1 MSALLTATQLTKTFG
16 SFTAVNHVDIH
27 INAGE
32 MIALA
37 GHNGAGK
44 STLMK
49 MLLGL
54 FTPTGGS
61 ISINGHGATSLAAR
75 QIIGYLPETVALYPN
90 MTGFET
96 LDFFAD
102 LKHVS
107 RARNHELLT
116 RVGIREA
123 AEKRVGT
130 YSKGMRQRL
139 ALAQALLGQ
148 PEILLLDEPTTGLD
162 PASRADFYRI
172 LDELRARGAA
182 ILLSSHALAELAG
195 QADRIVI
202 MKSGVKT
209 ADGSLHEL
217 RRNAGLPTR
226 LRAWFG
232 DTVTLPAPWQKEGG
246 GWGCDSNEGD
256 KVARLGELWQ
266 AGQPTNIDILPPT
279 LDDLY
284 AHFLRREE
292 HNTDTAHDD
301 VAQPAA

>member
-1 MSALLTATQLTKTFG
+1 MSALLTASQLGKTFG
-16 SFTAVNHVDIH
+16 NFTAVNKVDIH

-54 FTPTGGS
+54 LTPTSGS
-61 ISINGHGATSLAAR
+61 ISINGHSATSLAAR
-75 QIIGYLPETVALYPN
+75 QLIGYLPETVALYPN

-107 RARNHELLT
+107 RERNRELLT
-116 RVGIREA
+116 RVGIIEA
-123 AEKRVGT
+123 AKKRVGT

-148 PEILLLDEPTTGLD
+148 PKILLLDEPTTGLD

-172 LDELRARGAA
+172 LDELRAQGTA
-182 ILLSSHALAELAG
+182 ILLSSHALAELAD

-209 ADGSLHEL
+209 ADGDLHAL
-217 RRNAGLPTR
+217 RRDAGLPTR
-226 LRAWFG
+226 LRAWFA
-232 DTVTLPAPWQKEGG
+232 DAVNLPAPWQP
-246 GWGCDSNEGD
+246 EGD
-256 KVARLGELWQ
+256 GWVCASSEAEKVTRLGELWQ
-266 AGQPTNIDILPPT
+266 AGQPTNIDILPPA

-292 HNTDTAHDD
+292 NT
-301 VAQPAA
+301 PAAETDQGNP

>member
-1 MSALLTATQLTKTFG
+1 MSALLTASQLSKTFG
-16 SFTAVNHVDIH
+16 NFTAVNKVDIH

-54 FTPTGGS
+54 LAPTSGN

-75 QIIGYLPETVALYPN
+75 QLIGYLPETVALYPN

-107 RARNHELLT
+107 RERNRELLT
-116 RVGIREA
+116 RVGIIEA
-123 AEKRVGT
+123 AKKRVGT

-148 PEILLLDEPTTGLD
+148 PRILLLDEPTTGLD

-172 LDELRARGAA
+172 LDELRAQGTA
-182 ILLSSHALAELAG
+182 ILLSSHALAELAD

-209 ADGSLHEL
+209 ADGDLHAL
-217 RRNAGLPTR
+217 RRDAGLPTR
-226 LRAWFG
+226 LRAWFA
-232 DTVTLPAPWQKEGG
+232 DAINLPAPWQPEGD
-246 GWGCDSNEGD
+246 GWVCASSEAD

-266 AGQPTNIDILPPT
+266 AGQPTNIDILPPA

-292 HNTDTAHDD
+292 NT
-301 VAQPAA
+301 PAAETDQGNP

>member
-1 MSALLTATQLTKTFG
+1 MSALLTASQLSKTFG
-16 SFTAVNHVDIH
+16 NFTAVNKVDIH

-54 FTPTGGS
+54 LTPTSGS
-61 ISINGHGATSLAAR
+61 ISINGHSATSLAAR
-75 QIIGYLPETVALYPN
+75 QLIGYLPEIVALYPN

-96 LDFFAD
+96 LDFFAG

-107 RARNHELLT
+107 RERNRELLT
-116 RVGIREA
+116 RVGIIEA
-123 AEKRVGT
+123 AKKRVGT

-148 PEILLLDEPTTGLD
+148 PKILLLDEPTTGLD

-172 LDELRARGAA
+172 LDELRAQGTA
-182 ILLSSHALAELAG
+182 ILLSSHALAELAD

-209 ADGSLHEL
+209 ADGDLHAL
-217 RRNAGLPTR
+217 RRDAGLPTR
-226 LRAWFG
+226 LRAWFA
-232 DTVTLPAPWQKEGG
+232 DAVNLPAPWQPEGD
-246 GWGCDSNEGD
+246 GWVCASSEAD

-266 AGQPTNIDILPPT
+266 AGQPTNIDILPPA

-292 HNTDTAHDD
+292 NT
-301 VAQPAA
+301 PAAETDQGNP

>member
-1 MSALLTATQLTKTFG
+1 MSAILTATQLSKTFG
-16 SFTAVNHVDIH
+16 NFTAVNKVDIH

-54 FTPTGGS
+54 LAPTSGN

-75 QIIGYLPETVALYPN
+75 QLIGYLPETVALYPN

-107 RARNHELLT
+107 RERNRELLT
-116 RVGIREA
+116 RVGIIEA
-123 AEKRVGT
+123 AKKRVGT

-148 PEILLLDEPTTGLD
+148 PKILLLDEPTTGLD

-172 LDELRARGAA
+172 LDELRAQGTA
-182 ILLSSHALAELAG
+182 ILLSSHALAELAD

-209 ADGSLHEL
+209 ADGDLHAL
-217 RRNAGLPTR
+217 RRDAGLPTR
-226 LRAWFG
+226 LRAWFDG
-232 DTVTLPAPWQKEGG
+232 AVNLPAPWQKEDN
-246 GWGCDSNEGD
+246 GWTCASSEAD

-266 AGQPTNIDILPPT
+266 VGQPTNIDILPPA

-292 HNTDTAHDD
+292 NT
-301 VAQPAA
+301 PAAETDQGNP

>member
-1 MSALLTATQLTKTFG
+1 MSALLTASQLSKTFG
-16 SFTAVNHVDIH
+16 DFTAVNKVDIH

-54 FTPTGGS
+54 LTPTSGN
-61 ISINGHGATSLAAR
+61 ISINGHSATNLAAR
-75 QIIGYLPETVALYPN
+75 QLIGYLPETVALYPN

-107 RARNHELLT
+107 RERNRELLT
-116 RVGIREA
+116 RVGIIEA
-123 AEKRVGT
+123 AKKRVGT

-148 PEILLLDEPTTGLD
+148 PRILLLDEPTTGLD

-172 LDELRARGAA
+172 LDELRAQGTA
-182 ILLSSHALAELAG
+182 ILLSSHALAELAD

-209 ADGSLHEL
+209 ADGDLHAL
-217 RRNAGLPTR
+217 RRDAGLPTR
-226 LRAWFG
+226 LRAWFA
-232 DTVTLPAPWQKEGG
+232 DAVNLPAPWQPEGD
-246 GWGCDSNEGD
+246 GWVCASSEAD

-266 AGQPTNIDILPPT
+266 AGQPTNIDILPPA

-284 AHFLRREE
+284 HHFLRREE
-292 HNTDTAHDD
+292 NT
-301 VAQPAA
+301 PAAETDQGNP

>member
-1 MSALLTATQLTKTFG
+1 MSALLTASQLSKTFG
-16 SFTAVNHVDIH
+16 NFTAVNKVDIH

-54 FTPTGGS
+54 LTPTSGS
-61 ISINGHGATSLAAR
+61 ISINGHSATSLAAR
-75 QIIGYLPETVALYPN
+75 QLIGYLPETVALYPN

-107 RARNHELLT
+107 RERNRELLT
-116 RVGIREA
+116 RVGIIEA
-123 AEKRVGT
+123 AKKRVGT

-148 PEILLLDEPTTGLD
+148 PKILLLDEPTTGLD

-172 LDELRARGAA
+172 LDELRAQGTA
-182 ILLSSHALAELAG
+182 ILLSSHALAELAD

-209 ADGSLHEL
+209 ADGDLHAL
-217 RRNAGLPTR
+217 RRDAGLPTR
-226 LRAWFG
+226 LRAWFA
-232 DTVTLPAPWQKEGG
+232 DAVNLPAPWQP
-246 GWGCDSNEGD
+246 EGD
-256 KVARLGELWQ
+256 GWVCASSEADKVVRLGELWQ
-266 AGQPTNIDILPPT
+266 AGQPTNIDILPPA

-292 HNTDTAHDD
+292 NT
-301 VAQPAA
+301 PAAETDQGNP

>member
-1 MSALLTATQLTKTFG
+1 MSALLTASQLSKTFG
-16 SFTAVNHVDIH
+16 DFTAVNKVDIH

-54 FTPTGGS
+54 LTPTSGS
-61 ISINGHGATSLAAR
+61 ISINGHSATSLAAR
-75 QIIGYLPETVALYPN
+75 QLIGYLPETVALYPN

-107 RARNHELLT
+107 RERNCELLT
-116 RVGIREA
+116 RVGIIEA
-123 AEKRVGT
+123 AKKRVGT

-148 PEILLLDEPTTGLD
+148 PKILLLDEPTTGLD

-172 LDELRARGAA
+172 LNELRAQGTA
-182 ILLSSHALAELAG
+182 ILLSSHALAELAD

-209 ADGSLHEL
+209 ADGDLHAL
-217 RRNAGLPTR
+217 RRDAGLPTH
-226 LRAWFG
+226 LRAWFA
-232 DTVTLPAPWQKEGG
+232 DAVNLPAPWQP
-246 GWGCDSNEGD
+246 EGD
-256 KVARLGELWQ
+256 GWVCASSEAEKVARLGELWQ
-266 AGQPTNIDILPPT
+266 AGQPTNIDILPPA

-292 HNTDTAHDD
+292 ATGNHDD
-301 VAQPAA
+301 AA

>member
-1 MSALLTATQLTKTFG
+1 MSALLTASQLSKTFG
-16 SFTAVNHVDIH
+16 NFTAVNKVDIH

-54 FTPTGGS
+54 LTPTSGS
-61 ISINGHGATSLAAR
+61 ISINSHSATSLAAR
-75 QIIGYLPETVALYPN
+75 QLIGYLPETVALYPN

-107 RARNHELLT
+107 RERNRELLT
-116 RVGIREA
+116 RVGIIEA
-123 AEKRVGT
+123 AKKRVGT

-148 PEILLLDEPTTGLD
+148 PKILLLDEPTTGLD

-172 LDELRARGAA
+172 LDELRAQGTA
-182 ILLSSHALAELAG
+182 ILLSSHALAELAD

-209 ADGSLHEL
+209 ADGDLHAL
-217 RRNAGLPTR
+217 RRDAGLPTR
-226 LRAWFG
+226 LRAWFA
-232 DTVTLPAPWQKEGG
+232 DAVNLPAPWQPEGD
-246 GWGCDSNEGD
+246 GWVCASSEAD

-266 AGQPTNIDILPPT
+266 AGQPTNIDILPPA

-292 HNTDTAHDD
+292 NT
-301 VAQPAA
+301 PAAETDQGNP

>member
-1 MSALLTATQLTKTFG
+1 MSALLTASQLSKTFG
-16 SFTAVNHVDIH
+16 NFTAVNKVDIH

-54 FTPTGGS
+54 LTPTSGS

-75 QIIGYLPETVALYPN
+75 QLIGYLPETVALYPN

-107 RARNHELLT
+107 RERNRELLT
-116 RVGIREA
+116 RVGIIEA
-123 AEKRVGT
+123 AKKRVGT

-148 PEILLLDEPTTGLD
+148 PKILLLDEPTTGLD

-172 LDELRARGAA
+172 LDELRAQGTA
-182 ILLSSHALAELAG
+182 ILLSSHALAELAD

-209 ADGSLHEL
+209 ADGDLHAL
-217 RRNAGLPTR
+217 RRDAGLPTR
-226 LRAWFG
+226 LRAWFA
-232 DTVTLPAPWQKEGG
+232 DAVNLPAPWQPEGD
-246 GWGCDSNEGD
+246 GWVCTSSEAD

-266 AGQPTNIDILPPT
+266 AGQPTNIDILPPA

-292 HNTDTAHDD
+292 NT
-301 VAQPAA
+301 PAAETDQGNP

>member
-1 MSALLTATQLTKTFG
+1 MSALLTASQLSKTFG
-16 SFTAVNHVDIH
+16 NFTAVNKVDIH

-54 FTPTGGS
+54 LTPTSGS
-61 ISINGHGATSLAAR
+61 ISINGHSATSLAAR
-75 QIIGYLPETVALYPN
+75 QLIGYLPETVALYPN

-107 RARNHELLT
+107 RERNRELLT
-116 RVGIREA
+116 RVGIIEA
-123 AEKRVGT
+123 AKKRVGT

-148 PEILLLDEPTTGLD
+148 PKILLLDEPTTGLD

-172 LDELRARGAA
+172 LDELRAQGTA
-182 ILLSSHALAELAG
+182 ILLSSHALAELAD

-209 ADGSLHEL
+209 ADGDLHAL
-217 RRNAGLPTR
+217 RRDAGLPTR
-226 LRAWFG
+226 LRAWFA
-232 DTVTLPAPWQKEGG
+232 DAVNLPAPWQPEGD
-246 GWGCDSNEGD
+246 GWVCTSSEAD

-266 AGQPTNIDILPPT
+266 AGQPTNIDILPPA

-292 HNTDTAHDD
+292 NT
-301 VAQPAA
+301 PAAETDHGNP

>member
-1 MSALLTATQLTKTFG
+1 MSALLTASQLSKTFG
-16 SFTAVNHVDIH
+16 NFTAVNKVDIH

-54 FTPTGGS
+54 LTPTSGS

-75 QIIGYLPETVALYPN
+75 QLIGYLPETVALYPN

-107 RARNHELLT
+107 RERNRELLT
-116 RVGIREA
+116 RVGIIEA
-123 AEKRVGT
+123 AKKRVGT

-148 PEILLLDEPTTGLD
+148 PKILLLDEPTTGLD

-172 LDELRARGAA
+172 LDELRAQGTA
-182 ILLSSHALAELAG
+182 ILLSSHALAELAD

-209 ADGSLHEL
+209 ADGDLHAL
-217 RRNAGLPTR
+217 RRDAGLPTR
-226 LRAWFG
+226 LRAWFA
-232 DTVTLPAPWQKEGG
+232 DAVNLPAPWQPEGD
-246 GWGCDSNEGD
+246 GWVCASSEAD
-256 KVARLGELWQ
+256 KVACLSELWQ
-266 AGQPTNIDILPPT
+266 AGQPTNIDILPPA

-292 HNTDTAHDD
+292 NT
-301 VAQPAA
+301 PAAKTDQGNP

>member
-1 MSALLTATQLTKTFG
+1 MSALLTASQLSKTFG
-16 SFTAVNHVDIH
+16 TFTAVNKVDIH

-54 FTPTGGS
+54 LTPTSGS
-61 ISINGHGATSLAAR
+61 ISINGYSATSLAAR
-75 QIIGYLPETVALYPN
+75 QLIGYLPETVALYPN

-107 RARNHELLT
+107 RERNRELLT
-116 RVGIREA
+116 RVGIIEA
-123 AEKRVGT
+123 AKKRVGT

-148 PEILLLDEPTTGLD
+148 PKILLLDEPTTGLD

-172 LDELRARGAA
+172 LNELRAQGTA
-182 ILLSSHALAELAG
+182 ILLSSHALAELAD

-209 ADGSLHEL
+209 ADGDLHAL
-217 RRNAGLPTR
+217 RRDAGLPTR
-226 LRAWFG
+226 LRAWFA
-232 DTVTLPAPWQKEGG
+232 DAVKLPAPWQPEGD
-246 GWGCDSNEGD
+246 GWVCASSEAD

-266 AGQPTNIDILPPT
+266 AGQPTNIDILPPA

-292 HNTDTAHDD
+292 NT
-301 VAQPAA
+301 PAAETDQGNP

>member
-1 MSALLTATQLTKTFG
+1 MSALLTASQLSKTFG
-16 SFTAVNHVDIH
+16 NFTAVNKVDIH

-54 FTPTGGS
+54 LTPTSGS
-61 ISINGHGATSLAAR
+61 ISINGHSATSLAAR
-75 QIIGYLPETVALYPN
+75 QLIGYLPETVALYPN

-107 RARNHELLT
+107 RERNRELLT
-116 RVGIREA
+116 RVGIIEA
-123 AEKRVGT
+123 AKKRVGT

-148 PEILLLDEPTTGLD
+148 PKILLLDEPTTGLD

-172 LDELRARGAA
+172 LDELRAQGTA
-182 ILLSSHALAELAG
+182 ILLSSHALAELAD

-209 ADGSLHEL
+209 ADGDLHAL
-217 RRNAGLPTR
+217 RRDAGLPTR
-226 LRAWFG
+226 LRAWFS
-232 DTVTLPAPWQKEGG
+232 DAINLPAPWQPEGD
-246 GWGCDSNEGD
+246 GWVCASSEAD

-266 AGQPTNIDILPPT
+266 AGQPTNIDILPPA

-292 HNTDTAHDD
+292 NT
-301 VAQPAA
+301 PAAETDQGNP

>member
-1 MSALLTATQLTKTFG
+1 MSALLTASQLSKTFG
-16 SFTAVNHVDIH
+16 NFTAVNKVDIH

-54 FTPTGGS
+54 LAPTSGN

-75 QIIGYLPETVALYPN
+75 QLIGYLPETVALYPN

-107 RARNHELLT
+107 RERNRELLT
-116 RVGIREA
+116 RVGIIEA
-123 AEKRVGT
+123 AKKRVGT

-148 PEILLLDEPTTGLD
+148 PKILLLDEPTTGLD

-172 LDELRARGAA
+172 LDELRAQGTA
-182 ILLSSHALAELAG
+182 ILLSSHALAELAD

-209 ADGSLHEL
+209 ADGDLHAL
-217 RRNAGLPTR
+217 RRDAGLPTR
-226 LRAWFG
+226 LRAWFA
-232 DTVTLPAPWQKEGG
+232 DAVNLPAPWQPEGD
-246 GWGCDSNEGD
+246 GWVCASSEAD

-266 AGQPTNIDILPPT
+266 AGQPTNIDILPPA

-292 HNTDTAHDD
+292 NT
-301 VAQPAA
+301 PAAETDQGNP

>member
-1 MSALLTATQLTKTFG
+1 MSALLTASQLSKTFG
-16 SFTAVNHVDIH
+16 AFTAVNKVDIH

-54 FTPTGGS
+54 LTPTSGN
-61 ISINGHGATSLAAR
+61 ISINGHSATSLAAR
-75 QIIGYLPETVALYPN
+75 QLIGYLPETVALYPN

-107 RARNHELLT
+107 RERNRELLT
-116 RVGIREA
+116 RVGIIEA
-123 AEKRVGT
+123 AKKRVGT

-148 PEILLLDEPTTGLD
+148 PKILLLDEPTTGLD

-172 LDELRARGAA
+172 LDELRAQGTA
-182 ILLSSHALAELAG
+182 ILLSSHALAELAD

-209 ADGSLHEL
+209 ADGDLHAL
-217 RRNAGLPTR
+217 RRDAGLPTR
-226 LRAWFG
+226 LRAWFDG
-232 DTVTLPAPWQKEGG
+232 AVNLPAPWQKEGN
-246 GWGCDSNEGD
+246 GWTCASSEAD
-256 KVARLGELWQ
+256 KVARLSELWQ
-266 AGQPTNIDILPPT
+266 AGQPTNIDILPPA

-292 HNTDTAHDD
+292 NT
-301 VAQPAA
+301 PATGTDQGNP

>member
-1 MSALLTATQLTKTFG
+1 MSALLTASQLSKTFG
-16 SFTAVNHVDIH
+16 NFTAVNKVDIH

-54 FTPTGGS
+54 LTPTSGN

-75 QIIGYLPETVALYPN
+75 QLIGYLPETVALYPN

-107 RARNHELLT
+107 RERNRELLT
-116 RVGIREA
+116 RVGIIEA
-123 AEKRVGT
+123 AKKRVGT

-148 PEILLLDEPTTGLD
+148 PKILLLDEPTTGLD

-172 LDELRARGAA
+172 LDELRAQGTA
-182 ILLSSHALAELAG
+182 ILLSSHALAELAD

-209 ADGSLHEL
+209 ADGDLHAL
-217 RRNAGLPTR
+217 RRDAGLPTR
-226 LRAWFG
+226 LRAWFA
-232 DTVTLPAPWQKEGG
+232 DAVNLPTPWQPEGD
-246 GWGCDSNEGD
+246 GWVCASSEAD

-266 AGQPTNIDILPPT
+266 AGQPTNIDILPPA

-292 HNTDTAHDD
+292 NT
-301 VAQPAA
+301 PAAETDQGNP

>member
-1 MSALLTATQLTKTFG
+1 MSALLTASQLSKTFG
-16 SFTAVNHVDIH
+16 NFTAVNKVDIH

-54 FTPTGGS
+54 LTPTSGS
-61 ISINGHGATSLAAR
+61 ISINGHSATSLAAR
-75 QIIGYLPETVALYPN
+75 QLIGYLPETVALYPN

-107 RARNHELLT
+107 RERNRELLT
-116 RVGIREA
+116 RVGIIEA
-123 AEKRVGT
+123 AKKRVGT

-148 PEILLLDEPTTGLD
+148 PKILLLDEPTTGLD

-172 LDELRARGAA
+172 LDELRAQGTA
-182 ILLSSHALAELAG
+182 ILLSSHALAELAD

-209 ADGSLHEL
+209 ADGDLHAL
-217 RRNAGLPTR
+217 RRDAGLPTR
-226 LRAWFG
+226 LRAWFA
-232 DTVTLPAPWQKEGG
+232 DTVNLPAPWQPEGD
-246 GWGCDSNEGD
+246 GWVCASSEAD

-266 AGQPTNIDILPPT
+266 AGQPTNIDILPPA

-292 HNTDTAHDD
+292 NT
-301 VAQPAA
+301 PAAETDQGNP

>member
-1 MSALLTATQLTKTFG
+1 MSALLTASQLSKTFG
-16 SFTAVNHVDIH
+16 NFTAVNKVDIH

-54 FTPTGGS
+54 LAPTSGN

-75 QIIGYLPETVALYPN
+75 QLIGYLPETVALYPN

-107 RARNHELLT
+107 HERNRELLT
-116 RVGIREA
+116 RVGIIEA
-123 AEKRVGT
+123 AKKRVGT

-148 PEILLLDEPTTGLD
+148 PKILLLDEPTTGLD

-172 LDELRARGAA
+172 LDELRAQGTA
-182 ILLSSHALAELAG
+182 ILLSSHALAELAD

-209 ADGSLHEL
+209 ADGDLHAL
-217 RRNAGLPTR
+217 RRDAGLPTR
-226 LRAWFG
+226 LRAWFA
-232 DTVTLPAPWQKEGG
+232 DAVNLPAPWQPEGD
-246 GWGCDSNEGD
+246 GWVCTSSEAD

-266 AGQPTNIDILPPT
+266 AGQPTNIDILPPA

-292 HNTDTAHDD
+292 NT
-301 VAQPAA
+301 PAAETDQGNP

>member
-1 MSALLTATQLTKTFG
+1 MSALLTASQLSKTFG
-16 SFTAVNHVDIH
+16 NFTAVNKVDIH

-54 FTPTGGS
+54 LTPTSGS

-75 QIIGYLPETVALYPN
+75 QLIGYLPETVALYPN

-107 RARNHELLT
+107 RERNRELLT
-116 RVGIREA
+116 RVGIIEA
-123 AEKRVGT
+123 AKKRVGT

-148 PEILLLDEPTTGLD
+148 PKILLLDEPTTGLD

-172 LDELRARGAA
+172 LDELRTQGTA
-182 ILLSSHALAELAG
+182 ILLSSHALAELAD

-209 ADGSLHEL
+209 ADGDLHAL
-217 RRNAGLPTR
+217 RRDAGLPTR
-226 LRAWFG
+226 LRAWFA
-232 DTVTLPAPWQKEGG
+232 DAVNLPAPWQPEGD
-246 GWGCDSNEGD
+246 GWVCASSEAD

-266 AGQPTNIDILPPT
+266 AGQPTNIDILPPA

-292 HNTDTAHDD
+292 NT
-301 VAQPAA
+301 PAAETDQGNP

>member
-1 MSALLTATQLTKTFG
+1 MSALLTASQLSKTFG
-16 SFTAVNHVDIH
+16 NFTAVNKVDIH

-54 FTPTGGS
+54 LTPTSGS
-61 ISINGHGATSLAAR
+61 ISINGHSATSLAAR
-75 QIIGYLPETVALYPN
+75 QLIGYLPEIVALYPN

-96 LDFFAD
+96 LDFFAG
-102 LKHVS
+102 LKHGS
-107 RARNHELLT
+107 RERNRELLT
-116 RVGIREA
+116 RVGIIEA
-123 AEKRVGT
+123 AKKRVGT

-148 PEILLLDEPTTGLD
+148 SKILLLDEPTTGLD

-172 LDELRARGAA
+172 LDELRAQGTA
-182 ILLSSHALAELAG
+182 ILLSSHALAELAD

-209 ADGSLHEL
+209 ADGDLHAL
-217 RRNAGLPTR
+217 RRVAGLPTR
-226 LRAWFG
+226 LRAWFA
-232 DTVTLPAPWQKEGG
+232 DAVNLPAPWQP
-246 GWGCDSNEGD
+246 EGD
-256 KVARLGELWQ
+256 GWVCASSEADKVVRLGELWQ
-266 AGQPTNIDILPPT
+266 AGQPTNIDILPPA

-292 HNTDTAHDD
+292 NT
-301 VAQPAA
+301 PAAETDQGNP

>member
-1 MSALLTATQLTKTFG
+1 MSAILTATQLSKTFG
-16 SFTAVNHVDIH
+16 NFTAVNKVDIH

-54 FTPTGGS
+54 LAPTSGN

-75 QIIGYLPETVALYPN
+75 QLIGYLPETVALYPN

-107 RARNHELLT
+107 RERNRELLT
-116 RVGIREA
+116 RVGIIEA
-123 AEKRVGT
+123 AKKRVGT

-148 PEILLLDEPTTGLD
+148 PKILLLDEPTTGLD

-172 LDELRARGAA
+172 LDELRAQGTA
-182 ILLSSHALAELAG
+182 ILLSSHALAELAD

-209 ADGSLHEL
+209 ADGDLHTL
-217 RRNAGLPTR
+217 RRDAGLPTR
-226 LRAWFG
+226 LRAWFV
-232 DTVTLPAPWQKEGG
+232 DAINLPAPWQKEGD
-246 GWGCDSNEGD
+246 GWVCTSSEAD
-256 KVARLGELWQ
+256 KVVRLGELWQ
-266 AGQPTNIDILPPT
+266 AGQPTNIDILPPA

-292 HNTDTAHDD
+292 NT
-301 VAQPAA
+301 PAAETDQGNP

>member
-1 MSALLTATQLTKTFG
+1 MSALLTASQLSKTFG
-16 SFTAVNHVDIH
+16 NFTAVNKVDIH

-54 FTPTGGS
+54 LTPTSGS
-61 ISINGHGATSLAAR
+61 ISINSHSATSLAAR
-75 QIIGYLPETVALYPN
+75 QLIGYLPETVALYPN

-107 RARNHELLT
+107 RERNRELLT
-116 RVGIREA
+116 RVGIIEA
-123 AEKRVGT
+123 AKKRVGT

-148 PEILLLDEPTTGLD
+148 PKILLLDEPTTGLD

-172 LDELRARGAA
+172 LDELRAQGTA
-182 ILLSSHALAELAG
+182 ILLSSHALAELAD

-209 ADGSLHEL
+209 ADGDLHAL
-217 RRNAGLPTR
+217 RRDAGLPTR
-226 LRAWFG
+226 LRAWFA
-232 DTVTLPAPWQKEGG
+232 DAVNLPAPWQP
-246 GWGCDSNEGD
+246 EGD
-256 KVARLGELWQ
+256 GWVCASSEADKVVRLGELWQ
-266 AGQPTNIDILPPT
+266 AGQPTNIDILPPA

-292 HNTDTAHDD
+292 NT
-301 VAQPAA
+301 PAAETDQGNP

>member
-1 MSALLTATQLTKTFG
+1 MSALLTASQLSKTFG
-16 SFTAVNHVDIH
+16 NFTAVNKVDIH

-54 FTPTGGS
+54 LTPTSGS

-75 QIIGYLPETVALYPN
+75 QLIGYLPETVALYPN

-107 RARNHELLT
+107 RERNRELLT
-116 RVGIREA
+116 RVGIIEA
-123 AEKRVGT
+123 AKKRVGT

-148 PEILLLDEPTTGLD
+148 PKILLLDEPTTGLA

-172 LDELRARGAA
+172 LDELRAQGTA
-182 ILLSSHALAELAG
+182 ILLSSHALAELAD

-209 ADGSLHEL
+209 ADGDLHAL
-217 RRNAGLPTR
+217 RRDAGLPTR
-226 LRAWFG
+226 LRAWFA
-232 DTVTLPAPWQKEGG
+232 DAINLPAPWQSEGD
-246 GWGCDSNEGD
+246 GWVCASSEAD

-266 AGQPTNIDILPPT
+266 AGQPTNIDILPPA

-292 HNTDTAHDD
+292 NT
-301 VAQPAA
+301 PAAETDQGNP

>member
-1 MSALLTATQLTKTFG
+1 MSALLTASQLSKTFG
-16 SFTAVNHVDIH
+16 NFTAVNKVDIH

-54 FTPTGGS
+54 LTPTSGS

-75 QIIGYLPETVALYPN
+75 QLIGYLPETVALYPN

-107 RARNHELLT
+107 RERNRELLT
-116 RVGIREA
+116 RVGIIEA
-123 AEKRVGT
+123 AKKRVGT

-148 PEILLLDEPTTGLD
+148 PKILLLDEPTTGLD

-172 LDELRARGAA
+172 LDELRVQGTA
-182 ILLSSHALAELAG
+182 ILLSSHALAELAD

-209 ADGSLHEL
+209 ADGDLHAL
-217 RRNAGLPTR
+217 RRDAGLPTR
-226 LRAWFG
+226 LRAWFA
-232 DTVTLPAPWQKEGG
+232 DAINLPAPWQSEGD
-246 GWGCDSNEGD
+246 GWVCASSEAD

-266 AGQPTNIDILPPT
+266 AGQPTNIDILPPA

-292 HNTDTAHDD
+292 NT
-301 VAQPAA
+301 PAAETDQGNP

>member
-1 MSALLTATQLTKTFG
+1 MSALLTASQLSKTFG
-16 SFTAVNHVDIH
+16 NFTAVNKVDIH

-54 FTPTGGS
+54 LTPTSGS
-61 ISINGHGATSLAAR
+61 ISINGHSTTSLAAR
-75 QIIGYLPETVALYPN
+75 QLIGYLPETVALYPN

-107 RARNHELLT
+107 RERNRELLT
-116 RVGIREA
+116 RVGIIEA
-123 AEKRVGT
+123 AKKRVGT

-148 PEILLLDEPTTGLD
+148 PKILLLDEPTTGLD

-172 LDELRARGAA
+172 LDELRAQGTA
-182 ILLSSHALAELAG
+182 ILLSSHALAELAD

-209 ADGSLHEL
+209 ADGDLHAL
-217 RRNAGLPTR
+217 RRDAGLPTR
-226 LRAWFG
+226 LRAWFA
-232 DTVTLPAPWQKEGG
+232 DAVNLPAPWQPEGD
-246 GWGCDSNEGD
+246 GWVCASSEAD

-266 AGQPTNIDILPPT
+266 AGQPTNIDILPPA

-292 HNTDTAHDD
+292 NT
-301 VAQPAA
+301 PAAETDQGNP

>member
-1 MSALLTATQLTKTFG
+1 MSALLTASQLSKTFG
-16 SFTAVNHVDIH
+16 NFTAVNKVDIH

-54 FTPTGGS
+54 LTPTSGS

-75 QIIGYLPETVALYPN
+75 QLIGYLPETVALYPN

-107 RARNHELLT
+107 RERNRELLT
-116 RVGIREA
+116 RVGIIEA
-123 AEKRVGT
+123 AKKRVGT

-148 PEILLLDEPTTGLD
+148 PKILLLDEPTTGLD

-172 LDELRARGAA
+172 LDELRAQGTA
-182 ILLSSHALAELAG
+182 ILLSSHALAELAD

-209 ADGSLHEL
+209 ADGDLHAL
-217 RRNAGLPTR
+217 RRDAGLPTR
-226 LRAWFG
+226 LRAWFA
-232 DTVTLPAPWQKEGG
+232 DAVNLPAPWQPEGD
-246 GWGCDSNEGD
+246 GWVCASSEAD

-266 AGQPTNIDILPPT
+266 AGQPTNIDILPPA

-292 HNTDTAHDD
+292 NT
-301 VAQPAA
+301 PAAETDQGNP

>member
-1 MSALLTATQLTKTFG
+1 MSALLTASQLSKTFG
-16 SFTAVNHVDIH
+16 NFTAVNKVDIH

-54 FTPTGGS
+54 LTPTSGS
-61 ISINGHGATSLAAR
+61 ISINSHSATSLAAR
-75 QIIGYLPETVALYPN
+75 QLIGYLPETVALYPN

-107 RARNHELLT
+107 RERNRELLT
-116 RVGIREA
+116 RVGIIEA
-123 AEKRVGT
+123 AKKRVGT

-148 PEILLLDEPTTGLD
+148 PKILLLDEPTTGLD

-172 LDELRARGAA
+172 LDELRAQGTA
-182 ILLSSHALAELAG
+182 ILLSSHALAELAD

-202 MKSGVKT
+202 MKNGVKT
-209 ADGSLHEL
+209 ADGSLQEL
-217 RRNAGLPTR
+217 RQNAGLPTR
-226 LRAWFG
+226 LRVWF
-232 DTVTLPAPWQKEGG
+232 DDAALTLPAPWQADGAG
-246 GWGCDSNEGD
+246 QWFCDCAESE
-256 KVARLGELWQ
+256 KTALLGALWQ
-266 AGQPTNIDILPPT
+266 AGTPRNIDMLPPA

-284 AHFLRREE
+284 AHFLRRE
-292 HNTDTAHDD
+292 DATA
-301 VAQPAA
+301 

>member
-1 MSALLTATQLTKTFG
+1 MSALLTASQLSKTFG
-16 SFTAVNHVDIH
+16 TFTAVNKVDIH

-54 FTPTGGS
+54 LTPTSGS
-61 ISINGHGATSLAAR
+61 ISINGHSATSLAAR
-75 QIIGYLPETVALYPN
+75 QLIGYLPETVALYPN

-107 RARNHELLT
+107 RERNRELLT
-116 RVGIREA
+116 RVGIIEA
-123 AEKRVGT
+123 AKKRVGT

-148 PEILLLDEPTTGLD
+148 PKILLLDEPTTGLD

-172 LDELRARGAA
+172 LNELRAQGTA
-182 ILLSSHALAELAG
+182 ILLSSHALAELAD

-209 ADGSLHEL
+209 ADGDLHAL
-217 RRNAGLPTR
+217 RRDAGLPTR
-226 LRAWFG
+226 LRAWFA
-232 DTVTLPAPWQKEGG
+232 DAVKLPAPWQPEGD
-246 GWGCDSNEGD
+246 GWVCASSEAD

-266 AGQPTNIDILPPT
+266 AGQPTNIDILPPA

-292 HNTDTAHDD
+292 NT
-301 VAQPAA
+301 PAAETDQGNP

>member
-1 MSALLTATQLTKTFG
+1 MSAILAAQQLQKTFAG
-16 SFTAVNHVDIH
+16 FTAVSDVDIH
-27 INAGE
+27 IDAGE
-32 MIALA
+32 TVALA

-54 FTPTGGS
+54 LTPTRGS
-61 ISINGHGATSLAAR
+61 ISINGHAAGSVAAR

-96 LDFFAD
+96 LAFFAS
-102 LKHVS
+102 LNGLGKAGN
-107 RARNHELLT
+107 RELLA
-116 RVGIREA
+116 RVGILEA
-123 AEKRVGT
+123 AGKRVGT

-148 PEILLLDEPTTGLD
+148 PKILLLDEPTTGLD

-172 LDELRARGAA
+172 LAELAAQGTA
-182 ILLSSHALAELAG
+182 ILLSSHALAELAD

-217 RRNAGLPTR
+217 RRDAGLPTR
-226 LRAWFG
+226 LHAWF
-232 DTVTLPAPWQKEGG
+232 DTAVSLPAPWQQ
-246 GWGCDSNEGD
+246 EGD
-256 KVARLGELWQ
+256 GWACACREAEKVARLGELWQ
-266 AGQPTNIDILPPT
+266 AGRPANIDILPPA
-279 LDDLY
+279 LDALY

-292 HNTDTAHDD
+292 NATA
-301 VAQPAA
+301 A

>member
-1 MSALLTATQLTKTFG
+1 MSALLTASQLSKTFG
-16 SFTAVNHVDIH
+16 NFTAVNKVDIH

-54 FTPTGGS
+54 LTPTSGS
-61 ISINGHGATSLAAR
+61 ISINGHSTTSLAAR
-75 QIIGYLPETVALYPN
+75 QLIGYLPETVALYPN

-107 RARNHELLT
+107 RERNRELLT
-116 RVGIREA
+116 RVGIIEA
-123 AEKRVGT
+123 AKKRVGT

-148 PEILLLDEPTTGLD
+148 PKILLLDEPTTGLD

-172 LDELRARGAA
+172 LDELRTQGTA
-182 ILLSSHALAELAG
+182 ILLSSHALAELAD

-209 ADGSLHEL
+209 ADGDLHAL
-217 RRNAGLPTR
+217 RRDAGLPTR
-226 LRAWFG
+226 LRAWFA
-232 DTVTLPAPWQKEGG
+232 DAVNLPAPWQPEGD
-246 GWGCDSNEGD
+246 GWVCASSEAD

-266 AGQPTNIDILPPT
+266 AGQPTNIDILPPA

-292 HNTDTAHDD
+292 NT
-301 VAQPAA
+301 PAAETDQGNP

>member
-1 MSALLTATQLTKTFG
+1 MSALLTASQLSKTFG
-16 SFTAVNHVDIH
+16 NFTAVNKVDIH

-54 FTPTGGS
+54 LTPTSGN
-61 ISINGHGATSLAAR
+61 ISINGHSATSLAAR
-75 QIIGYLPETVALYPN
+75 QLIGYLPETVALYPN

-96 LDFFAD
+96 LVFFAD

-107 RARNHELLT
+107 HERNRELLT
-116 RVGIREA
+116 RVGIIEA
-123 AEKRVGT
+123 AKKRVGT

-148 PEILLLDEPTTGLD
+148 PKILLLDEPTTGLD

-172 LDELRARGAA
+172 LDELRAQGTA
-182 ILLSSHALAELAG
+182 ILLSSHALAELAD

-209 ADGSLHEL
+209 ADGDLHAL
-217 RRNAGLPTR
+217 RRDAGLPTR
-226 LRAWFG
+226 LRAWFA
-232 DTVTLPAPWQKEGG
+232 DAINLPAPWQPEGD
-246 GWGCDSNEGD
+246 GWICASSEAD

-266 AGQPTNIDILPPT
+266 AGQPTNIDILPPA

-292 HNTDTAHDD
+292 NT
-301 VAQPAA
+301 PAAETDQGNP

>member
-1 MSALLTATQLTKTFG
+1 MSALLTASQLSKTFG
-16 SFTAVNHVDIH
+16 NFTAVNKVDIH

-54 FTPTGGS
+54 LTPTSGS

-75 QIIGYLPETVALYPN
+75 QLIGYLPETVALYPN

-96 LDFFAD
+96 LDFFAG

-107 RARNHELLT
+107 RERNRELLT
-116 RVGIREA
+116 RVGIIEA
-123 AEKRVGT
+123 AKKRVGT

-148 PEILLLDEPTTGLD
+148 PKILLLDEPTTGLD

-172 LDELRARGAA
+172 LDELRAQGTA
-182 ILLSSHALAELAG
+182 ILLSSHALAELAD

-209 ADGSLHEL
+209 ADCDLHAL
-217 RRNAGLPTR
+217 RRDAGLPTR
-226 LRAWFG
+226 LRAWFA
-232 DTVTLPAPWQKEGG
+232 DTVNLPAPWQPEGD
-246 GWGCDSNEGD
+246 GWVCASSEAD

-266 AGQPTNIDILPPT
+266 AGQPTNIDILPPA

-292 HNTDTAHDD
+292 NT
-301 VAQPAA
+301 PAAETDQGNP

>member
-1 MSALLTATQLTKTFG
+1 MSALLTASQLSKTFG
-16 SFTAVNHVDIH
+16 NFTAVNKVDIH

-54 FTPTGGS
+54 LTPTSGS

-75 QIIGYLPETVALYPN
+75 QLIGYLPETVALYPN

-107 RARNHELLT
+107 RERNRELLT
-116 RVGIREA
+116 RVGIIEA
-123 AEKRVGT
+123 AKKRVGT

-148 PEILLLDEPTTGLD
+148 PKILLLDEPTTGLD

-172 LDELRARGAA
+172 LDELRAQGTA
-182 ILLSSHALAELAG
+182 ILLSSHALAELAD

-209 ADGSLHEL
+209 ADGDLHAL
-217 RRNAGLPTR
+217 RRDAGLPTR
-226 LRAWFG
+226 LRAWFA
-232 DTVTLPAPWQKEGG
+232 DAINLPAPWQSEGD
-246 GWGCDSNEGD
+246 GWICASSEAD

-266 AGQPTNIDILPPT
+266 VGQPTNIDILPPA

-292 HNTDTAHDD
+292 NT
-301 VAQPAA
+301 PAAETDQGNP

>member
-1 MSALLTATQLTKTFG
+1 MSALLTASQLSKTFG
-16 SFTAVNHVDIH
+16 NFTAVNKVDIH

-54 FTPTGGS
+54 LTPTSGS
-61 ISINGHGATSLAAR
+61 ISINGHSATSLAAR
-75 QIIGYLPETVALYPN
+75 QLIGYLPETVALYPN

-107 RARNHELLT
+107 RERNRELLT
-116 RVGIREA
+116 RVGIIEA
-123 AEKRVGT
+123 AKKRVGT

-148 PEILLLDEPTTGLD
+148 PKILLLDEPTTGLD

-172 LDELRARGAA
+172 LDELRAQGTA
-182 ILLSSHALAELAG
+182 ILLSSHALAELAD

-209 ADGSLHEL
+209 ADGDLHAL
-217 RRNAGLPTR
+217 RRDAGLPTR
-226 LRAWFG
+226 LRAWFA
-232 DTVTLPAPWQKEGG
+232 DAINLPAPWQKEGD
-246 GWGCDSNEGD
+246 GWVCTSSEAD

-266 AGQPTNIDILPPT
+266 AGQPTNIDILPPA

-292 HNTDTAHDD
+292 NT
-301 VAQPAA
+301 PAAETDQGNP

>member
-1 MSALLTATQLTKTFG
+1 MSALLTASQLSKTFG
-16 SFTAVNHVDIH
+16 TFTAVNKVDIH

-54 FTPTGGS
+54 LTPTSGS
-61 ISINGHGATSLAAR
+61 ISINGHSATSLAAR
-75 QIIGYLPETVALYPN
+75 QLIGYLPETVALYPN

-107 RARNHELLT
+107 RERNRELLT
-116 RVGIREA
+116 RVGIIEA
-123 AEKRVGT
+123 AKKRVGT

-148 PEILLLDEPTTGLD
+148 PKILLLDEPTTGLD

-172 LDELRARGAA
+172 LDELRAQGTA
-182 ILLSSHALAELAG
+182 ILLSSHALAELAD

-209 ADGSLHEL
+209 ADGDLHAL
-217 RRNAGLPTR
+217 RRDAGLPTR
-226 LRAWFG
+226 LRAWFA
-232 DTVTLPAPWQKEGG
+232 DAVKLPAPWQPEGD
-246 GWGCDSNEGD
+246 GWVCASSEAD

-266 AGQPTNIDILPPT
+266 AGQPTNIDILPPA

-292 HNTDTAHDD
+292 NT
-301 VAQPAA
+301 PAAETDQGNP

>member
-1 MSALLTATQLTKTFG
+1 MSALLTASQLSKTFG
-16 SFTAVNHVDIH
+16 NFTAVNKVDIH

-54 FTPTGGS
+54 LTPTSGS
-61 ISINGHGATSLAAR
+61 ISINGHNATSLAAR
-75 QIIGYLPETVALYPN
+75 QLIGYLPEIVALYPN

-107 RARNHELLT
+107 RERNRELLT
-116 RVGIREA
+116 RVGIIEA
-123 AEKRVGT
+123 AKKRVGT

-148 PEILLLDEPTTGLD
+148 PKILLLDEPTTGLD

-172 LDELRARGAA
+172 LDELRAQGTA
-182 ILLSSHALAELAG
+182 ILLSSHALAELAD

-209 ADGSLHEL
+209 ADGDLHAL
-217 RRNAGLPTR
+217 RRDAGLPTR
-226 LRAWFG
+226 LRAWFA
-232 DTVTLPAPWQKEGG
+232 DAVNLPAPWQPEGD
-246 GWGCDSNEGD
+246 GWVCTSSEAD

-266 AGQPTNIDILPPT
+266 AGQPTNIDILPPA

-292 HNTDTAHDD
+292 NT
-301 VAQPAA
+301 PAAETDQGNP

>member
-1 MSALLTATQLTKTFG
+1 MSALLTASQLSKTFG
-16 SFTAVNHVDIH
+16 NFTAVNKVDIH

-54 FTPTGGS
+54 LTPTSGS
-61 ISINGHGATSLAAR
+61 ISINGHSATSLAAR
-75 QIIGYLPETVALYPN
+75 QLIGYLPETVALYPN

-107 RARNHELLT
+107 RERNHELLT
-116 RVGIREA
+116 RVGIIEA
-123 AEKRVGT
+123 AKKRVGT

-148 PEILLLDEPTTGLD
+148 PKILLLDEPTTGLD

-172 LDELRARGAA
+172 LDELRAQGTA
-182 ILLSSHALAELAG
+182 ILLSSHALAELAD

-209 ADGSLHEL
+209 ADGDLHAL
-217 RRNAGLPTR
+217 RRDAGLPTR
-226 LRAWFG
+226 LRAWFA
-232 DTVTLPAPWQKEGG
+232 DAVNLPAPWQPEGD
-246 GWGCDSNEGD
+246 GWVCTSSEAD

-266 AGQPTNIDILPPT
+266 AGQPTNIDILPPA

-292 HNTDTAHDD
+292 NT
-301 VAQPAA
+301 PAAETDQGNP